1 MSHRPFGVDFPIFSH
16 ESIHLLVIFQLAMF
30 TPPCLPIIST
40 WVCTNIGDTPGLPVI
55 CQIFLCPTCLF
66 WVEPS
71 FRQTYIYTYI
81 IFVCLR
87 LCTCIPDV
95 YLIYVRISVYIY
107 ILLYVYIYIYIT
119 ICIYIYITIYVYI
132 YIHMWT
138 GLQYDYCPSD
148 WLTHVDMI
156 VLSLSLSRTCLSCV
170 SLFSD
175 KPNKYHTLGHVSC
188 ISDIRLIPIKST
200 HSLLLKIP
208 FLWGTL
214 PCYILLVD
222 SRFPTV
228 D

>member
-1 MSHRPFGVDFPIFSH
+1 MAMGHRPFGVDFPIFSH

-71 FRQTYIYTYI
+71 FRQTYIYIYIHI

-107 ILLYVYIYIYIT
+107 ILLYVYIYIT
-119 ICIYIYITIYVYI
+119 ICIYILLYVCI
-132 YIHMWT
+132 YIHM
-138 GLQYDYCPSD
+138 
-148 WLTHVDMI
+148 
-156 VLSLSLSRTCLSCV
+156 
-170 SLFSD
+170 
-175 KPNKYHTLGHVSC
+175 
-188 ISDIRLIPIKST
+188 
-200 HSLLLKIP
+200 
-208 FLWGTL
+208 
-214 PCYILLVD
+214 
-222 SRFPTV
+222 
-228 D
+228 